1 MPWTNTIS
9 NLKGGIVGPFY
20 KKEYQKTNQTGLRV
34 EKVIKR
40 KCNKVIEVK
49 WNGYNNSFNIAG

>member
-40 KCNKVIEVK
+40 KCNKVIKVK